1 MGAVRHAHAVNQRG
15 RGAETRLP
23 SSFVSTVPV
32 VMEGGGFTTALQLLH
47 DFWREVKRTLDEKG
61 IPNDL

>member
-1 MGAVRHAHAVNQRG
+1 MSAGSERRRG
-15 RGAETRLP
+15 PMRFAIYDHWHRTTNDQGRLY
-23 SSFVSTVPV
+23 
-32 VMEGGGFTTALQLLH
+32 EFTTALQLLH

>member
-1 MGAVRHAHAVNQRG
+1 MRFAIYDHWHRTTNDQG
-15 RGAETRLP
+15 RPYE
-23 SSFVSTVPV
+23 
-32 VMEGGGFTTALQLLH
+32 FTTALQLLH

>member
-1 MGAVRHAHAVNQRG
+1 VVRCQWWSWS
-15 RGAETRLP
+15 E
-23 SSFVSTVPV
+23 
-32 VMEGGGFTTALQLLH
+32 FTTALQLLH

>member
-1 MGAVRHAHAVNQRG
+1 MTTGTEPRTTKAAAYEF
-15 RGAETRLP
+15 A
-23 SSFVSTVPV
+23 
-32 VMEGGGFTTALQLLH
+32 TALQLLH

>member
-1 MGAVRHAHAVNQRG
+1 MRFAIYDHWHRTTNDQG
-15 RGAETRLP
+15 RLYE
-23 SSFVSTVPV
+23 
-32 VMEGGGFTTALQLLH
+32 FTTALQLLH